1 MCTDYFFDILTGLPD
16 GVVNMVFGTGKNA
29 GAAIVEHPKIN
40 LLSFTGSTAVGK
52 YIQEKSAQH
61 IKKLSLEVHFAVHA
75 VHAFTNDVL
84 HIQNKPL
91 YCL

>member
-1 MCTDYFFDILTGLPD
+1 MLDEKIERKCPKISLTTARWHTFYMSTGLPE

-29 GAAIVEHPKIN
+29 GAAIVQHPKIN

-61 IKKLSLEVHFAVHA
+61 MKKLSLEVKYMAS
-75 VHAFTNDVL
+75 
-84 HIQNKPL
+84 
-91 YCL
+91 